1 MIVKC
6 PTLTKLKSRQTSDLA
21 IDPIFL
27 SNSLSN
33 ATEDRHSAY
42 ELLLYILIITINYTV
57 FIKLITMR

>member
-1 MIVKC
+1 MTVQC
-6 PTLTKLKSRQTSDLA
+6 PTLTKLKSRQTSVLA

-33 ATEDRHSAY
+33 ATEDRHIAY
-42 ELLLYILIITINYTV
+42 ELLPYNLIIAINYTV